1 MTKSPK
7 KAIFISSIV
16 RWICLLTAIFFI
28 FGCATSIKEN
38 KTLSTN
44 KTEQLKKTEP
54 ASEENN
60 KSHIYHF
67 VQSELCKKKGD
78 FKQAIFHIKKAIKS
92 DPESPLLKMELV
104 KLHIYNNE
112 VPNALVII
120 EDYLKT
126 EDPEDIE
133 FLTILAQIKISKN
146 NITEVIDIYKKI
158 LDVDPNQ
165 QSAYYLLGGIY
176 SKLNRTDE
184 AINIFAKLVEIFPNA
199 VSGYYYLGRLQMVK
213 RDYRSAEKSFNGSL
227 AISPDFIESLYA
239 LADLY
244 EKTKNETGLMDTY
257 RKIIQIHPGDLR
269 ASLALIS
276 KYDVP
281 GSKNKAKKITEDI
294 WAKASPNDIANGILK
309 YYLKEK
315 KYNEGSKLLLTFLEK
330 DPKNDELLYLSGTS
344 YNQVKDKTRAM
355 EQFAKILPDSTHYT
369 NAILIRAFHYRDAG
383 NTKKAISILA
393 DAHLNH
399 PKTSDF
405 ILYLGAFH
413 EETDNFDEAIAYY
426 KKGITVDE
434 KNTSFHFREGV
445 ILDKQNKRKE
455 CIEKMK
461 VVIHLDPENTNALNY
476 LGYTYA
482 DMGLN
487 LVEAEQL
494 IKKALS
500 YKPEDAYITDSLG
513 WLYYKKGDI
522 KKATALLK
530 KAVNLVP
537 DDPILL
543 EHLGDVF
550 HKTENTEKAL
560 EFYKRSLKN
569 KKKDKEQLLI
579 KIDRINKEKLINDL

>member
-1 MTKSPK
+1 MIKSPK
-7 KAIFISSIV
+7 KTIFISSTV
-16 RWICLLTAIFFI
+16 RWIGLLTAIFFI

-54 ASEENN
+54 ASDASN

-92 DPESPLLKMELV
+92 DPESPFLKMELV

-120 EDYLKT
+120 EEHLIT
-126 EDPEDIE
+126 DPENIE

-158 LDVDPNQ
+158 LAVDPKQ

-184 AINIFAKLVEIFPNA
+184 AIDIFARLVEEFPNA
-199 VSGYYYLGRLQMVK
+199 VSGYFYLGKLCLIKKDVL
-213 RDYRSAEKSFNGSL
+213 SAEKAFNDSL

-244 EKTKNETGLMDTY
+244 ELTKNESELLSTY
-257 RKIIQIHPGDLR
+257 KKIIGVNPNDLR
-269 ASLALIS
+269 ASLALICT
-276 KYDVP
+276 YEVT
-281 GSKNKAKKITEDI
+281 GSQNEAKKLTENI
-294 WAKASPNDIANGILK
+294 WVKASPNDIANGILK

-315 KYNEGSKLLLTFLEK
+315 KYNEGTKLLLKFIEK
-330 DPKNDELLYLSGTS
+330 DPKNDELLYLAGTS
-344 YNQVKDKTRAM
+344 YNQVKNKPMAM
-355 EQFAKILPDSTHYT
+355 EQFGKILPDSTHYT

-383 NTKKAISILA
+383 NTKKAISILKA
-393 DAHLNH
+393 AHINK
-399 PKTSDF
+399 PKTTDF

-413 EETDNFDEAIAYY
+413 EETDNFDEALAYY
-426 KKGITVDE
+426 KKGISIDE
-434 KNTSFHFREGV
+434 KNTPFHFREGV

-461 VVIHLDPENTNALNY
+461 IVIHLDPENTNALNY

-487 LVEAEQL
+487 LNEAEQL

-500 YKPEDAYITDSLG
+500 YKPDDAYITDSLG

-522 KKATALLK
+522 EKATALLK

-560 EFYKRSLKN
+560 EFYRRSLKN

-579 KIDRINKEKLINDL
+579 KIDQINKERLINDL